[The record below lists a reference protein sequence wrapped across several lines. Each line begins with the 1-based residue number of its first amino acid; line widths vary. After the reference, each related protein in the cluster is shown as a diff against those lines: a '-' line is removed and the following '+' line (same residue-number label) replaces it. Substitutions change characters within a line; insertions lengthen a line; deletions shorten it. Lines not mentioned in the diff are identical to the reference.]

1 MAELSSTPIAMLLLA
16 LLLAG
21 CTTAAWYEG
30 GKRSAE
36 AECRRQPLGAQQDC
50 LARVN
55 KKSYDDYDKERSQP
69 RKSEP

>member
-1 MAELSSTPIAMLLLA
+1 MALLLLA
-16 LLLAG
+16 LALAG

-55 KKSYDDYDKERSQP
+55 HKSYEDYDKERSQP
-69 RKSEP
+69 RKPER

>member
-1 MAELSSTPIAMLLLA
+1 MRQPDSRLMALLLLA
-16 LLLAG
+16 LALAG

-55 KKSYDDYDKERSQP
+55 QKSYDDYDKERSQP
-69 RKSEP
+69 RKPER